1 MVVWKLLDF
10 PEEPPKSCAGWAEKL
25 GVAFLRYENTIVKRV
40 FPDDDGLWDSIHAS
54 LSVKRLQLQQLL
66 ADAEAGVEAARGALA
81 TASDGVAM
89 APLGGELVLVDLAG
103 ADYDHR
109 APTAAQKESAAI
121 NKSLL
126 ALKECFRSLAKVS
139 GSRPKFR
146 DSKLTRMLE
155 DALAPTVKSERR
167 NTASASVMLVNI
179 SPAAE
184 LQKGT
189 VNALRYGQLYA
200 GGGGRGSGGGKVILG
215 KGSGGDASA
224 KGGSSKPWQRGKPPS
239 AVPCDPAVLAALR
252 AIYAEHVP
260 EKTSS
265 DVEAILGRFAGR
277 EAVLLRKVR
286 AKYLLVEAAQVELE
300 AAA

>member
-1 MVVWKLLDF
+1 VVVWKLLDF

-54 LSVKRLQLQQLL
+54 LSVKRLKLQQLL

-109 APTAAQKESAAI
+109 ATAAQKESAAI

-200 GGGGRGSGGGKVILG
+200 GGGRGSAGGKVILG

-265 DVEAILGRFAGR
+265 DVEAILERFAGR

-286 AKYLLVEAAQVELE
+286 AKYLLVVEAQVELE
-300 AAA
+300 ATA